1 MITPLKDYRLTWQ
14 KKPVLRVV
22 YSDFFDRIALRCGPG
37 PTLEIGGGIGNSK
50 DQLPGLL
57 IGDVQ
62 YAPWL
67 DLVADAQRLPF
78 AEGVL
83 GNLVMLDVLHHLE
96 FPILFFR
103 EAARTLRPSGRIVM
117 IEPAI
122 TWGSYLFYRLMH
134 HEPTDMTVDPLVE
147 GTPDSK
153 RNPYDSNQAL
163 PTLIATKYRN
173 QFHRLI
179 PDLQIIETSWFS
191 FFAYPLSGGFKRW
204 SLMPRWLAP
213 PILRWEKALESVGAF
228 FAFRLLITIE
238 KRAGVLRPDPH
249 RPP

>member
-1 MITPLKDYRLTWQ
+1 
-14 KKPVLRVV
+14 
-22 YSDFFDRIALRCGPG
+22 
-37 PTLEIGGGIGNSK
+37 
-50 DQLPGLL
+50 
-57 IGDVQ
+57 
-62 YAPWL
+62 
-67 DLVADAQRLPF
+67 
-78 AEGVL
+78 
-83 GNLVMLDVLHHLE
+83 
-96 FPILFFR
+96 
-103 EAARTLRPSGRIVM
+103 M

-134 HEPTDMTVDPLVE
+134 HELTDMTVDPLVE

-204 SLMPRWLAP
+204 SLMPRRLVA
-213 PILRWEKALESVGAF
+213 PILRWEKALESAGAF

-238 KRAGVLRPDPH
+238 KRAGVLRSDPH